1 MNLCVNIGGISRA
14 YPQIPVYVCNVV
26 DNRRRLLGGC
36 PRYSTVHPPYFFKYA
51 QVKPQP
57 VEYQDG
63 AVPLA
68 EIAKLKNSLDA
79 LAAALE

>member
-1 MNLCVNIGGISRA
+1 MSGGFNSGIM
-14 YPQIPVYVCNVV
+14 
-26 DNRRRLLGGC
+26 DEE
-36 PRYSTVHPPYFFKYA
+36 
-51 QVKPQP
+51 VKPQP